1 MMTYLHTLDEGR
13 YPRSSFLPMRH
24 FNELLLL
31 IDPVNRRELPTL
43 DIFDVAERVE
53 YTKEL
58 ADQRAHQAWLDDEM
72 EDVG

>member
-1 MMTYLHTLDEGR
+1 
-13 YPRSSFLPMRH
+13 MRH